1 LSTPLEDKLK
11 KASGEWVRRA
21 RSNLALAKQP
31 KLDEVVWED
40 LCFEAQQAA
49 EKAIK
54 AILVLQGI
62 DFPKTHQIASL
73 LGLLDQSG
81 LKVPEELWKADNLT
95 DYAVEARYPD
105 RVMPVT
111 EDEYHQAIAVAEK
124 VVQWAEGII
133 SSANK

>member
-1 LSTPLEDKLK
+1 MSTPLEDKLK
-11 KASGEWVRRA
+11 KASDEWVRRA
-21 RSNLALAKQP
+21 KSNLALAKQP
-31 KLDEVVWED
+31 KLEEVVWED

-54 AILVLQGI
+54 AILVLRGI
-62 DFPKTHQIASL
+62 DFPKTHEIASL
-73 LGLLDQSG
+73 LALLDQSG

-111 EDEYHQAIAVAEK
+111 EDEYRQAIAVAEK